1 MEGLLWIFQEAELLL
16 VAMEVVLRLQANLL
30 L

>member
-1 MEGLLWIFQEAELLL
+1 MEGLQWIFQEAELLL
-16 VAMEVVLRLQANLL
+16 IAMEVVLRLQANLL

>member
-1 MEGLLWIFQEAELLL
+1 MEGLQWMFQEAEQLLI
-16 VAMEVVLRLQANLL
+16 AMEVVLSLQANLL